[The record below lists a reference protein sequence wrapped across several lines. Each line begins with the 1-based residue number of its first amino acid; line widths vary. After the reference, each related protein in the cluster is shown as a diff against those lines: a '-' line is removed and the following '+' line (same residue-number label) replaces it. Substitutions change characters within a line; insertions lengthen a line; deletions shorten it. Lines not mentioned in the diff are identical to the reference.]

1 MRTNR
6 RPVGPL
12 AASGMVSLW
21 GGSSLI
27 SSIQSGQVNAGASS
41 SVGTVTIAA
50 VDTTRSILIT
60 PNQYRNF
67 TYGNEVRV
75 SLAHVVL
82 TNSTTVTATTGGNPS
97 GTDVAT
103 NYFVIEFMPGVLRS
117 VQRGTITVGAAAASA
132 TATVNAVN
140 TSRSM
145 LICNQVLY
153 SGTAAL
159 FNDVSGNGDIKHWS
173 PFFYL
178 TNATTVTLSRPGT
191 ANSVTASYDLVEFY

>member
-1 MRTNR
+1 MRRNR
-6 RPVGPL
+6 RFIGPQGMG
-12 AASGMVSLW
+12 GMVALW
-21 GGSSLI
+21 GASSLI
-27 SSIQSGQVNAGASS
+27 SSIQSGQINAGASS
-41 SVGTVTIAA
+41 AVGTVTIAA

-67 TYGNEVRV
+67 IYTNEVRI

-117 VQRGTITVGAAAASA
+117 VQRGTITTGAGVSST

-153 SGTAAL
+153 SGTAAA
-159 FNDVSGNGDIKHWS
+159 FNDVSNNGDLRNWS

-178 TNATTVTLSRPGT
+178 TNATTITMSR
-191 ANSVTASYDLVEFY
+191 ASSLNSVTASYDLAEFY